1 MLLFHHLL
9 LLSNICILDSLM
21 QRTSTSSKPQKNVHV
36 DKGIEEELRQ
46 TLSLPISSTPSSSKR
61 RKGNEA
67 SKGIIMF

>member
-1 MLLFHHLL
+1 
-9 LLSNICILDSLM
+9 M
-21 QRTSTSSKPQKNVHV
+21 QNTSPSSKPQKTIDI

-46 TLSLPISSTPSSSKR
+46 TLSLPLCSTPSSSKR